1 MTTASLALNSGM
13 MTMRK
18 KSIVDIFKDEEQLSE
33 YILSLE
39 DDIAKSEVVDDKV
52 NELLD
57 NLLYMFNDFNDKR
70 ALRASNIEAITNLLK
85 LKADLPMQRV
95 KIKKT
100 ALDILTKKKELEI
113 KDKAATAVG
122 NIAMSSG
129 ELLRSI
135 YLKLDQYS
143 IHPEIA
149 NNEILEAECCEIIEK
164 PKELVAIS
172 KISEKEEIDTQVVDI
187 AKLQQTLDSH
197 ESEEEVDD

>member
-1 MTTASLALNSGM
+1 MQDEEALSLYIEQLENEINESEN
-13 MTMRK
+13 
-18 KSIVDIFKDEEQLSE
+18 VDNDVSEVLENVLTSVGRFKDRRYLRST
-33 YILSLE
+33 YVDS
-39 DDIAKSEVVDDKV
+39 IA
-52 NELLD
+52 
-57 NLLYMFNDFNDKR
+57 
-70 ALRASNIEAITNLLK
+70 NLLK
-85 LKADLPMQRV
+85 LKSELPLKRLQA
-95 KIKKT
+95 KKT
-100 ALDILTKKKELEI
+100 LFDIIAKKKELEI

-172 KISEKEEIDTQVVDI
+172 EISEKEEIDTQVVDI

>member
-1 MTTASLALNSGM
+1 MYDIA
-13 MTMRK
+13 
-18 KSIVDIFKDEEQLSE
+18 KSEIVVDKVNE

-57 NLLYMFNDFNDKR
+57 NLLYMFNDFKDKR

-113 KDKAATAVG
+113 KDKAATAIG
-122 NIAMSSG
+122 NVAMSSG

-149 NNEILEAECCEIIEK
+149 NNEILEAECSEIIEK

-172 KISEKEEIDTQVVDI
+172 ESSEKEEIDSQIVDI
-187 AKLQQTLDSH
+187 AKLQQTLDSC